1 MRLSEL
7 IAGTGGQAHNLRDV
21 EVRGLEFDS
30 RKVTEGEVFIA
41 LTGDKFDGHE
51 FVPAAVKRGAAAVIV
66 GRKVET
72 DRPQIIYEDTRAA
85 MGKLAR
91 NFFGSFD
98 DLRKVGITGTNGKTT
113 TAFLL
118 HAIGRKA
125 GLNPGLIGTIYYMG
139 RERVKASRTT
149 PESLDLYKLF
159 RRFREEGSRAVVME
173 VSSHALALN
182 RVDQIHFQ
190 VALFTNLSQDHLD
203 FHKTMEEYKAVK
215 FRLFSL
221 LDPEGWAVYNAD
233 DPAAAELETREFKR
247 EIRFSMLKAGPFS
260 ARVRE
265 HSLAGLKLEITG
277 PDRVYEARS
286 RLVGEYNGYN
296 ILAAFCGGW
305 ALGLGVEAILGG
317 IESLESVRGRLEP
330 VAPNIFVDFAHTP
343 RALEHVLGTLRSY
356 AAGRVIVVFGCGGDR
371 DPGKRPLMGQ
381 AVSRHADYAYVTS
394 DNPRTESPLS
404 IIRDIEAG
412 MKKERYRVIED
423 RRSAIAEALKMKKP
437 EDILI
442 IAGKGHEEEQILR
455 DRTIEF
461 DDAKVVRELLEN
473 IK

>member
-7 IAGTGGQAHNLRDV
+7 IAGTGGQAHNFRDV

-30 RKVTEGEVFIA
+30 RRVTEGVAFIA
-41 LTGDKFDGHE
+41 LTGEKFDGHE
-51 FVPAAVKRGAAAVIV
+51 FIPVAVKRGAVAVIV
-66 GRKVET
+66 ARITET
-72 DRPQIIYEDTRAA
+72 DRPQVVYEDTRAA
-85 MGKLAR
+85 MGILAR
-91 NFFGSFD
+91 NFYGPFD
-98 DLRKVGITGTNGKTT
+98 DLRKTGITGTNGKTT

-118 HAIGRKA
+118 HAIGRAA
-125 GLNPGLIGTIYYMG
+125 GRNPGLIGTIYYLG
-139 RERVKASRTT
+139 RERVKAARTT
-149 PESLDLYKLF
+149 PESLDLFKLF
-159 RRFREEGSRAVVME
+159 RRFHEEGSRDVIME

-182 RVDQIHFQ
+182 RVEQIRFQ

-203 FHKTMEEYKAVK
+203 FHKTMAAYKADK

-221 LDPEGWAVYNAD
+221 LDPDGWAVYNAD
-233 DPAAAELETREFKR
+233 DPTGEELRARKFKK
-247 EIRFSMLKAGPFS
+247 EIRFSMIAPGPFS

-265 HSLAGLKLEITG
+265 HSLAGLKLEISG
-277 PDRVYEARS
+277 PDRVYEVRS
-286 RLVGEYNGYN
+286 RLVGDYNGYN

-305 ALGLGVEAILGG
+305 ALGFEPETILRG

-343 RALEHVLGTLRSY
+343 RALEHVLATLRLY
-356 AAGRVIVVFGCGGDR
+356 TADRIIVVFGCGGDR

-394 DNPRTESPLS
+394 DNPRTESPRS

-412 MKKERYRVIED
+412 MEKDRYRVVED
-423 RRSAIAEALKMKKP
+423 RRSAIAEALKMKGPK
-437 EDILI
+437 DILI

-461 DDAKVVRELLEN
+461 DDAKVVRELMES